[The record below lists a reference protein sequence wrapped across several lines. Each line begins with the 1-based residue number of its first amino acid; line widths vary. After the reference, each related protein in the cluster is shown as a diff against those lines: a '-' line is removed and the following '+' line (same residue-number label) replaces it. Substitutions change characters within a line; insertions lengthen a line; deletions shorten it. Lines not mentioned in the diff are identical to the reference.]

1 MARSRSKPLRLQC
14 TLTMLFGL
22 LVCVVF
28 AAPAVAR
35 DPASSKPPAKS
46 DVICHTSNPDE
57 CYPRIFQ
64 PTDEFQIVHDDQEI
78 PKGLHVRLDMSTGKK
93 EAKINVPDEKDP
105 ALEGLPVDRAMV
117 VIEPEVAHH
126 DEKEEKEEKEEQP
139 KTPKGAPEYEPVGKV
154 KGPVHESGPFYDGL
168 ETLKGGAAKPDGA
181 AFDDALDVL
190 EDLAHDL
197 YYGLKI
203 AEDADALRALFCL
216 MSGQQEQ
223 QQVPKSVPKRLV
235 SPRDQQA
242 AAILAGALQNNPTAL
257 KEVTKAWPELS
268 RAKCTN
274 TGHDDGGVADD
285 SLRTRL
291 YSSVLPSRNDDGGEG
306 TAHQAAARVK
316 SKVAVINGLI
326 KDSSIRAEFL
336 REGGM
341 SLLLSILLP
350 QDKEWTGAQRK
361 VGQLVLDNFLDAD
374 MGAVLGQWPTA
385 PRLPD
390 AQCTADEDGEE
401 KAQHAEGCWDY
412 HVERIAKATRASRRD
427 WSRELVDRLAAAR
440 GGSSREHDEEELRNE
455 L

>member
-1 MARSRSKPLRLQC
+1 MIRSRSKPLRLYW

-22 LVCVVF
+22 IVCVVF

-35 DPASSKPPAKS
+35 DAASSTPPKS
-46 DVICHTSNPDE
+46 DLICHTSNPDE

-64 PTDEFQIVHDDQEI
+64 PSNEFQIVHDDQEI

-105 ALEGLPVDRAMV
+105 SLEGLPVDRAMV
-117 VIEPEVAHH
+117 VVEPEAQH
-126 DEKEEKEEKEEQP
+126 DDEEEQGQQRQP
-139 KTPKGAPEYEPVGKV
+139 KIPKGAPGYEPVGKV
-154 KGPVHESGPFYDGL
+154 KGPEHESGPFYEGL
-168 ETLKGGAAKPDGA
+168 KTLKDGAAATDGP
-181 AFDDALDVL
+181 AFDDALELL

-203 AEDADALRALFCL
+203 AEDADAVRALLCL
-216 MSGQQEQ
+216 MSSRQ
-223 QQVPKSVPKRLV
+223 QQQKQTPGSERLGA
-235 SPRDQQA
+235 PRDQQA

-257 KEVTKAWPELS
+257 REVTKAWPELS
-268 RAKCTN
+268 QAKCAYA
-274 TGHDDGGVADD
+274 GAHDDD
-285 SLRTRL
+285 SLGTSL
-291 YSSVLPSRNDDGGEG
+291 YSSVLPSRNDHGTGA

-361 VGQLVLDNFLDAD
+361 VGQLVLDNFLDED
-374 MGAVLGQWPTA
+374 MGAVLGQWPTT

-390 AQCTADEDGEE
+390 AECETTEEEEEEEAQRAD
-401 KAQHAEGCWDY
+401 GCWDY
-412 HVERIAKATRASRRD
+412 HVARIAKATRASRGD
-427 WSRELVDRLAAAR
+427 WSRELVDRLAAVR
-440 GGSSREHDEEELRNE
+440 GQHGGGEQRNE